1 MPEIEADD
9 VCQVQ
14 IQQQYIAN
22 IQTNGQTSNVPF
34 NNTFKKRKIFDPRV
48 QFKNDDDKENAKIVW
63 CSKSVDLAYK
73 AIDEGL
79 PLRASP
85 FFKGSNIYVRRANL
99 LFEYEK
105 WQLDEIVKCGLDIL
119 YYADTYVQ
127 LMTPA
132 GRKMHVTLRK
142 YQRKILRA
150 YQKYKYVIVLTGRQ
164 IGKTTTTAVFLS
176 WCVTFKREMTIA
188 VLGDK
193 RDTSMENLNKTKDII
208 YNLPFF
214 LKPGAYVWN
223 SMSVAFDTGC
233 KILTGSC
240 NKSALVGKTVHILYL
255 DELAIP
261 PAKQS
266 KELVQYALP
275 TINSLPSGKCL
286 ITSTPSGD
294 NIFKELWLGA
304 INGVNGFHAIQ
315 VNWWDVPGRDDKW
328 KAEQLAILGE
338 DAFNEQ
344 YNCVFLSGSR
354 SIIASFA
361 IDAIARRL
369 ADYKFVDI
377 ANLSSLLRYM
387 KLDPDRRQNEREPYM
402 FLKWHKDIVKKLES
416 AGNLKD
422 EVIVMTIDIGEGL
435 GGDSDD
441 SIINIF
447 RLVKQEIADK
457 VDDTYLPGS
466 DNVDVDYDNFTDEQR
481 AAFREALLFAQQE
494 VETEQLRHKQAMQ
507 QLKDLEDDDFEDDE
521 FADMVDDD
529 SSAESYSYD
538 NEFSDSVSVA
548 CEQIGIFKSNETSIK
563 VLALFVQF
571 LTHYVFDSEKLKIVF
586 ERNKYGGEFQ
596 SYLLLERARNVVIE
610 YENLAQFV
618 TRKDGVETVAGISIT
633 PGTKPIYVRAYKDAI
648 EANRILV
655 NHLPT
660 EQQIQ
665 VFGKQ
670 KNGSY
675 AAPAGL
681 HDDIAMTLVHL
692 AAFMD
697 ERNIDWLTLVD
708 IVLSGPAQRA
718 RKAMELEDA
727 KFDEDDD
734 DDIGFGL

>member
-9 VCQVQ
+9 ICQVQ
-14 IQQQYIAN
+14 VNTQPQSSSN
-22 IQTNGQTSNVPF
+22 IPKQTKHRV
-34 NNTFKKRKIFDPRV
+34 FDPRV
-48 QFKNDDDKENAKIVW
+48 KFKNEDDKESAKIVW
-63 CSKSVDLAYK
+63 SSESVQLAYQ

-79 PLRASP
+79 PLVASP

-99 LFEYEK
+99 LYRYEDFEVRE
-105 WQLDEIVKCGLDIL
+105 LVKCGIDIL

-193 RDTSMENLNKTKDII
+193 RDTSIENLNKTKDII

-223 SMSVAFDTGC
+223 SRSVAFDTGC

-240 NKSALVGKTVHILYL
+240 SKSALVGKTVHILYL

-261 PAKQS
+261 RAKQS

-304 INGVNGFHAIQ
+304 INGINGFHAIQ

-369 ADYKFVDI
+369 AEYKFVDI
-377 ANLSSLLRYM
+377 VNLSSLLRYM
-387 KLDPDRRQNEREPYM
+387 KLDPDRRNNEREPYLFM
-402 FLKWHKDIVKKLES
+402 KWHRQIVEKLQS
-416 AGNLKD
+416 VGNLKD
-422 EVIVMTIDIGEGL
+422 EVIVMCIDIGEGL

-441 SIINIF
+441 SVINIF

-466 DNVDVDYDNFTDEQR
+466 DNVDIDYDNFTDEQR
-481 AAFREALLFAQQE
+481 QSFRDALLFAQQE
-494 VETEQLRHKQAMQ
+494 VEAEQLRHKQALQ
-507 QLKDLEDDDFEDDE
+507 QLKDLESDDDDDE
-521 FADMVDDD
+521 FSDLVDDD
-529 SSAESYSYD
+529 SAEPLDYS
-538 NEFSDSVSVA
+538 NEYGDSVAVA
-548 CEQIGIFKSNETSIK
+548 CEQIGVFVSNETSIK

-571 LTHYVFDSEKLKIVF
+571 LMRHVFDSEKTKIVF

-596 SYLLLERARNVVIE
+596 SYLMLERAKNVVVE

-655 NHLPT
+655 NHLQT

-670 KNGSY
+670 KKGSY
-675 AAPAGL
+675 SAPAGF

-708 IVLSGPAQRA
+708 ILLSGPAQRA
-718 RKAMELEDA
+718 KKAMLADA
-727 KFDEDDD
+727 QYDEDDD
-734 DDIGFGL
+734 SFDDGFGL

>member
-1 MPEIEADD
+1 MSEIEADD
-9 VCQVQ
+9 ICQVQ
-14 IQQQYIAN
+14 VNNPQQTIK
-22 IQTNGQTSNVPF
+22 QTSKFRV
-34 NNTFKKRKIFDPRV
+34 FDPRV
-48 QFKNDDDKENAKIVW
+48 KFKNDDDKESAKIIW
-63 CSKSVDLAYK
+63 SSESVRLAYQ

-79 PLRASP
+79 PLVASP

-99 LFEYEK
+99 LYRYEDFEVR
-105 WQLDEIVKCGLDIL
+105 EIVKCGIDIL

-304 INGVNGFHAIQ
+304 INGINGFHAIQ

-416 AGNLKD
+416 VGNLKD

-507 QLKDLEDDDFEDDE
+507 QLKDLEDDDELEDE

-529 SSAESYSYD
+529 SSVESYGYD

-648 EANRILV
+648 ESNRILV
-655 NHLPT
+655 NHLST

-718 RKAMELEDA
+718 RKAMMKELEDA

-734 DDIGFGL
+734 SFDDGFGL

>member
-9 VCQVQ
+9 ICQVQ
-14 IQQQYIAN
+14 VNNSQQTIK
-22 IQTNGQTSNVPF
+22 QTSKFRV
-34 NNTFKKRKIFDPRV
+34 FDPRV
-48 QFKNDDDKENAKIVW
+48 KFKNDDDKESAKIIW
-63 CSKSVDLAYK
+63 SSESVRLAYQ

-79 PLRASP
+79 PLVASP

-99 LFEYEK
+99 LYRYEK
-105 WQLDEIVKCGLDIL
+105 WELDELVKSGLDIL
-119 YYADTYVQ
+119 YFADTYVQ

-304 INGVNGFHAIQ
+304 INNKNGFYPIQ

-328 KAEQLAILGE
+328 KAEQLAILGD

-344 YNCVFLSGSR
+344 YNCVFLSGSM
-354 SIIASFA
+354 SVIASFA

-369 ADYKFVDI
+369 AEYKFVDI
-377 ANLSSLLRYM
+377 PNMSSLLRYM
-387 KLDPDRRQNEREPYM
+387 KLDPDRRNNEREPYL
-402 FLKWHKDIVKKLES
+402 FLKWHKDIVQKLES
-416 AGNLKD
+416 VGNLKD
-422 EVIVMTIDIGEGL
+422 EVIVMCIDIGEGL

-466 DNVDVDYDNFTDEQR
+466 ENVDIDYDNFTDEQR
-481 AAFREALLFAQQE
+481 ASFREALLFAQQE

-507 QLKDLEDDDFEDDE
+507 QLKDLEDDEDDDE
-521 FADMVDDD
+521 FAYMVDDD
-529 SSAESYSYD
+529 NAEPLDYS
-538 NEFSDSVSVA
+538 NEFGDSVSVA

-571 LTHYVFDSEKLKIVF
+571 LTHYVFDTNKTKIVF

-596 SYLLLERARNVVIE
+596 SYLTLERARGITVE
-610 YENLAQFV
+610 YETLAQFV

-648 EANRILV
+648 ESNRILV
-655 NHLPT
+655 NHLQT

-675 AAPAGL
+675 AAPAGM

-708 IVLSGPAQRA
+708 ILLSGPAQRA
-718 RKAMELEDA
+718 RQAMELEDA
-727 KFDEDDD
+727 KFDDDD
-734 DDIGFGL
+734 TDDIGFGL

>member
-1 MPEIEADD
+1 MSEIEADD
-9 VCQVQ
+9 ICQVQ
-14 IQQQYIAN
+14 VNNPQQTIK
-22 IQTNGQTSNVPF
+22 QTSKFRV
-34 NNTFKKRKIFDPRV
+34 FDPRV
-48 QFKNDDDKENAKIVW
+48 KFKNEDDKESAKIIW
-63 CSKSVDLAYK
+63 SSESVRLAYQ

-79 PLRASP
+79 PLVASP

-99 LFEYEK
+99 LYRYEPWELK
-105 WQLDEIVKCGLDIL
+105 TLVQCGIDIL
-119 YYADTYVQ
+119 FYADNFVQ

-304 INGVNGFHAIQ
+304 INNSNGFHPIQ

-369 ADYKFVDI
+369 AEYKFVDI

-494 VETEQLRHKQAMQ
+494 VETEQLRHKQAIQ
-507 QLKDLEDDDFEDDE
+507 QLKDLEDDEFEDE

-529 SSAESYSYD
+529 SSAEFYSYD

-596 SYLLLERARNVVIE
+596 SYLLLERARSIVIE

-718 RKAMELEDA
+718 RKAIMEELEDA

>member
-1 MPEIEADD
+1 MSEVEADD
-9 VCQVQ
+9 ICQVQ
-14 IQQQYIAN
+14 VNAQPQSSSN
-22 IQTNGQTSNVPF
+22 IPKQTKHRV
-34 NNTFKKRKIFDPRV
+34 FDPRV
-48 QFKNDDDKENAKIVW
+48 KFKNDDDKESAKIVW
-63 CSKSVDLAYK
+63 SSESVQLAYQ

-79 PLRASP
+79 PLIASP

-99 LFEYEK
+99 LYRYEDFEVRE
-105 WQLDEIVKCGLDIL
+105 LVKCGIDIL

-304 INGVNGFHAIQ
+304 INNTNGFFAIQ

-369 ADYKFVDI
+369 ADYKFVDLPS
-377 ANLSSLLRYM
+377 LSSLLRYM
-387 KLDPDRRQNEREPYM
+387 KLDPDRRNNEREPYM
-402 FLKWHKDIVKKLES
+402 FLKWHRQIVEKLQS
-416 AGNLKD
+416 VGNLKD
-422 EVIVMTIDIGEGL
+422 EVIVMCIDIGEGL

-441 SIINIF
+441 SVINIF

-466 DNVDVDYDNFTDEQR
+466 NNVDIDYDNFTDEQR
-481 AAFREALLFAQQE
+481 QSFRDALLFAQQE
-494 VETEQLRHKQAMQ
+494 VEAEQLRHKQAIQ
-507 QLKDLEDDDFEDDE
+507 QLKDLEADDDDDE
-521 FADMVDDD
+521 FSDLVDDD
-529 SSAESYSYD
+529 SAEPLDYS
-538 NEFSDSVSVA
+538 NEYGDSVAVA
-548 CEQIGIFKSNETSIK
+548 CEQIGVFASNETSIK

-571 LTHYVFDSEKLKIVF
+571 LMRHVFDSEKTKIVF

-596 SYLLLERARNVVIE
+596 SYLMLERAKNVIVE

-618 TRKDGVETVAGISIT
+618 TRKDGVETTAGISIT

-655 NHLPT
+655 NHLQT

-708 IVLSGPAQRA
+708 ILLSGPAQRA
-718 RKAMELEDA
+718 KKAMLADA
-727 KFDEDDD
+727 QYDEDDD
-734 DDIGFGL
+734 SFDDGFGL